1 MHNSATTGSYL
12 IRGHFMANV
21 KGWLTPIFCLCIAV
35 MLPEASAKA
44 ESYVAGQ
51 FGSSVHGT
59 FNDPDN
65 VGSDLGLK
73 NSLMYGAKLGHYFDN
88 LKYFGVETE
97 AYTLTPHIKQQAVAI
112 NGIPAGTTPGAH
124 LRVTTWATNL
134 MYRYPGEVFQ
144 PYAGVGMGVFFA
156 GVSDTS
162 SSDTSVSPGLNV
174 QAGLRVLVTKQVAL
188 FGEYKFNSTQMHFKD
203 ADLSAQ
209 YKASLFV
216 FGVGYHF

>member
-1 MHNSATTGSYL
+1 MT
-12 IRGHFMANV
+12 NV

-59 FNDPDN
+59 LNDPDN
-65 VGSDLGLK
+65 VRSDLGLK

-97 AYTLTPHIKQQAVAI
+97 VYTLTPHIKQQAVAYD
-112 NGIPAGTTPGAH
+112 GIPGGTLQGSH
-124 LRVTTWATNL
+124 LRVTTWAANAV
-134 MYRYPGEVFQ
+134 YRYPGEVFQ
-144 PYAGVGMGVFFA
+144 PYAGVGLGMYFA
-156 GVSDTS
+156 HASNAAVSGS
-162 SSDTSVSPGLNV
+162 SISPGLNV

-203 ADLSAQ
+203 TDESEQ

>member
-1 MHNSATTGSYL
+1 MT
-12 IRGHFMANV
+12 NV
-21 KGWLTPIFCLCIAV
+21 KGWLTPIFCLCVAV

-51 FGSSVHGT
+51 FGLSVHGT
-59 FNDPDN
+59 SNDPDN
-65 VGSDLGLK
+65 VRSDLGLK

-97 AYTLTPHIKQQAVAI
+97 VYTLTPHIKQQVVT
-112 NGIPAGTTPGAH
+112 PPGTLQEGSH
-124 LRVTTWATNL
+124 LRVTTWAANAV
-134 MYRYPGEVFQ
+134 YRYPGEVFQ
-144 PYAGVGMGVFFA
+144 PYAGVGMGMYFA
-156 GVSDTS
+156 HNAAVSDS
-162 SSDTSVSPGLNV
+162 SISPGLNV

-188 FGEYKFNSTQMHFKD
+188 FGEYKFNSTEMHFKD
-203 ADLSAQ
+203 SNVSEQ

>member
-1 MHNSATTGSYL
+1 MT
-12 IRGHFMANV
+12 NV

-35 MLPEASAKA
+35 MLPAASAKA

-51 FGSSVHGT
+51 VGLLAHGT

-65 VGSDLGLK
+65 VVSDLGLK

-97 AYTLTPHIKQQAVAI
+97 AYTLTPNIKQQAFAI
-112 NGIPAGTTPGAH
+112 NGSPAGTTPGAD
-124 LRVTTWATNL
+124 LRMTTWAANL
-134 MYRYPGEVFQ
+134 VYRYPGEVFQ
-144 PYAGVGMGVFFA
+144 PYAGVGVGVFFA
-156 GVSDTS
+156 RLSDTS
-162 SSDTSVSPGLNV
+162 SSDTSISPGLNV
-174 QAGLRVLVTKQVAL
+174 QAGLRVMVTKQVAL

-203 ADLSAQ
+203 LDASAQ
-209 YKASLFV
+209 YKASLFA

>member
-1 MHNSATTGSYL
+1 
-12 IRGHFMANV
+12 MANV
-21 KGWLTPIFCLCIAV
+21 KSWLTPIFCLCIAV

-65 VGSDLGLK
+65 VVSDLGLK

-97 AYTLTPHIKQQAVAI
+97 AYTLTPHIKQQ
-112 NGIPAGTTPGAH
+112 GTTPGAH

-134 MYRYPGEVFQ
+134 VYRYPGEFFQ
-144 PYAGVGMGVFFA
+144 PYAGVGVGMFFA
-156 GVSDTS
+156 RGSDTS
-162 SSDTSVSPGLNV
+162 SSDTSISPGLNV
-174 QAGLRVLVTKQVAL
+174 QAGLRVMVTNQVAL

>member
-1 MHNSATTGSYL
+1 MTNA
-12 IRGHFMANV
+12 
-21 KGWLTPIFCLCIAV
+21 KGWLTPIFCLCVAV
-35 MLPEASAKA
+35 VLPEASAKA

-59 FNDPDN
+59 LNDPDN
-65 VGSDLGLK
+65 VSSDLGLK

-97 AYTLTPHIKQQAVAI
+97 AYTLTPHIKQQPVEI

-134 MYRYPGEVFQ
+134 VYRYPGEVFQ

-156 GVSDTS
+156 RGSDTS
-162 SSDTSVSPGLNV
+162 SSDTSISPGLNV

-188 FGEYKFNSTQMHFKD
+188 FGEYKFNNTQMHFKD
-203 ADLSAQ
+203 SDQSAQ

>member
-1 MHNSATTGSYL
+1 
-12 IRGHFMANV
+12 MANV

-59 FNDPDN
+59 LNDPDN
-65 VGSDLGLK
+65 VSPDLGLK

-97 AYTLTPHIKQQAVAI
+97 AYTLTPHIKQQGA
-112 NGIPAGTTPGAH
+112 TPGAH

-134 MYRYPGEVFQ
+134 VYRYPGEVFQ
-144 PYAGVGMGVFFA
+144 PYAGVGVGAFFA
-156 GVSDTS
+156 RGSDTS
-162 SSDTSVSPGLNV
+162 SSDTSISPGLNV